1 MDPGSARLLAD
12 TVLILHFGIVVF
24 VVAGLALVI
33 VGNQRGWPWVNAWW
47 FRLVHLLAIG
57 IIVAQA
63 WLGRVCP
70 LTTLESSLRAKA
82 GSTPY
87 SGSFVE
93 HWVQRILYY
102 DAPAWLFA
110 LAYTCFG
117 LLVAAA
123 WWRYPPRSRRS

>member
-12 TVLILHFGIVVF
+12 TVLVLHFGVVVF
-24 VVAGLALVI
+24 VVAGLALVV
-33 VGNQRGWPWVNAWW
+33 VGNRRDWPWVNARW
-47 FRLVHLLAIG
+47 FRLVHLVAIG

-63 WLGRVCP
+63 WFGRVCP
-70 LTTLESSLRAKA
+70 LTTLESSLRTQA

-102 DAPAWLFA
+102 DAPAWMFA

-117 LLVAAA
+117 MLVAAA
-123 WWRYPPRSRRS
+123 WWRYPPRSR

>member
-12 TVLILHFGIVVF
+12 TVLVLHFGVVVF

-33 VGNQRGWPWVNAWW
+33 FGNQRGWPWVNARW
-47 FRLVHLLAIG
+47 FRLMHLVAIG

-63 WLGRVCP
+63 WFGRVCP

-102 DAPAWLFA
+102 DAPAWVFA

-117 LLVAAA
+117 MLVAAA
-123 WWRYPPRSRRS
+123 WWRYPPRPR

>member
-12 TVLILHFGIVVF
+12 TVLILHFAVVVF
-24 VVAGLALVI
+24 VVAGLALVLI
-33 VGNQRGWPWVNAWW
+33 GNRRDWRWVNAWW
-47 FRLVHLLAIG
+47 FRLVHLVAIG

-63 WLGRVCP
+63 WFGRVCP

-102 DAPAWLFA
+102 DAPAWVFA

-117 LLVAAA
+117 MLVAAA
-123 WWRYPPRSRRS
+123 WWRYPPRPR